1 MHVSFAFPDK
11 YSSAVTN
18 ADAFPAAVAH
28 EGLGLCFQGILM
40 LMHNWIM
47 HFNVRVC
54 RTSYVLTQSE
64 GPMTYD
70 RALADAVLT
79 RTLHE
84 FGGGCWVLGIA

>member
-1 MHVSFAFPDK
+1 
-11 YSSAVTN
+11 
-18 ADAFPAAVAH
+18 
-28 EGLGLCFQGILM
+28 M